1 MKTSSGSTILS
12 LLLGAALS
20 AGAAGLPP
28 QYAGTPT
35 AKEYP
40 LADVLILSET
50 RAFTLQPDGR
60 VTETVK
66 RVEKILTYQ
75 GMDEIGDPKIA
86 FQKENQDLVI
96 SRCRTYTAE
105 GAVVDAKA
113 NSFNEMTPYE
123 LEKAPAYTSWRQMV
137 VTKVGLD
144 VNAVVEFEYTVA
156 DKKPW
161 RRFLEGVEVLRN
173 AHPAL
178 VREVSVTVPMGTD
191 LKWKLLNATENPTTN
206 TDAGQT
212 TTTWTLKDIPSV
224 NFSATSGPERDF
236 LPTLLFTTCPDWAR
250 QASAVGA
257 LVEKAIGTTSPGLDK
272 KAGDLLTGLVDPFE
286 KAVKLQNYV
295 AESIN
300 NVEWPLCSFDFVPR
314 TAGQVYDSGY
324 GNALDKAVLLC
335 ALLNKAGIEAA
346 IAAGRKVPESLE
358 DPTTLPCLS
367 QMSGVVVHA
376 TVGKAALW
384 LDPTKP
390 LADSSQRNF
399 QGFKGLPLLGGYG
412 EIHTM
417 PAIDAADTLT
427 VSLQV
432 TLAADLSFE
441 GKGTVSLGGEY
452 SPYFKVQG
460 SKDAQ
465 KALLQGIVA
474 GLLPGATLGEF
485 SVIRLDPGTA
495 VFEVAFKASAPPKGT
510 VRALKTGLPEGSM
523 LKGFH
528 GSYLQQRDLPLILD
542 QAGAEKIAIK
552 FVLPEG
558 MKPAFLPAPFKIET
572 AGSKG
577 GTGLDIQGWGSD
589 ARSSGWGAQGRD
601 RRERLSR
608 LPRPLRAGERPGISH
623 GPFRIVRPHRG
634 SL

>member
-1 MKTSSGSTILS
+1 MRLLNKLTILS
-12 LLLGAALS
+12 FLTAATLS
-20 AGAAGLPP
+20 ASAAGLPS
-28 QYAGTPT
+28 QYAGSPT

-40 LADVLILSET
+40 QADVLVLSET
-50 RAFTLQPDGR
+50 RAFTLLPDGR
-60 VTETVK
+60 VTESAK
-66 RVEKILTYQ
+66 RVEKVLTYQ

-86 FQKENQDLVI
+86 FNKENQDLVI
-96 SRCRTYTAE
+96 SRCRTYTTE
-105 GAVVDAKA
+105 GAIVDAKP
-113 NSFNEMTPYE
+113 NSYNEMTPYE

-144 VNAVVEFEYTVA
+144 VNAVVEFEYTIA

-161 RRFLEGVEVLRN
+161 RRYLDGVEVLRDAN
-173 AHPAL
+173 PAL
-178 VREVSVTVPMGTD
+178 AREVSVTVPAGTE
-191 LKWKLLNATENPTTN
+191 LKWKLLNAVANPTTR

-212 TTTWTLKDIPSV
+212 TTTWAIKNVPSV
-224 NFSATSGPERDF
+224 NLSATSGPEWAF
-236 LPTLLFTTCPDWAR
+236 LPALLFTTCPDWAH
-250 QASAVGA
+250 QASSVGA
-257 LVEKAIGTTSPGLDK
+257 LVEKAVGTASPGLDK
-272 KAGDLLTGLVDPFE
+272 KAGDLLAGLVDPFE

-295 AESIN
+295 AEDIN
-300 NVEWPLCSFDFVPR
+300 NVEWPLRRFDFVPR
-314 TAGQVYDSGY
+314 AAGQVYDSGY

-346 IAAGRKVPESLE
+346 IAAGRKVPEGLE

-367 QMSGVVVHA
+367 QMTGVVVHA

-417 PAIDAADTLT
+417 PAIDAADAMA

-432 TLAADLSFE
+432 TLAADLAFE

-452 SPYFKVQG
+452 SPYLKVQG

-465 KALLQGIVA
+465 KALLQGFLA
-474 GLLPGATLGEF
+474 GVLPGATLGEF
-485 SVIRLDPGTA
+485 SVIRLDPATA

-510 VRALKTGLPEGSM
+510 VKALKTGLPEGSL

-528 GSYLQQRDLPLILD
+528 GSFLQQRDLPLVLG
-542 QAGAEKIAIK
+542 QAGTEKITIK
-552 FVLPEG
+552 FTHAEG
-558 MKPAFLPAPFKIET
+558 MKPAYLPKAIAEQGA
-572 AGSKG
+572 AGSLKQVWSAADG
-577 GTGLDIQGWGSD
+577 AFTLSLEAAIPKAVIAVKDYPAFKALEGTANAQA
-589 ARSSGWGAQGRD
+589 ARTVIF
-601 RRERLSR
+601 E
-608 LPRPLRAGERPGISH
+608 
-623 GPFRIVRPHRG
+623 
-634 SL
+634 